1 MTRRPDI
8 SYPLPVASSSSMSLT
23 SSQSREGDMNWS
35 NGPRRSSMGGSRVAP
50 AALDSIITRLL
61 VTTKQMLQGLDQ
73 WSQGIITEED
83 VSDIY
88 VRLGNGFEQ
97 CVEAFQKVGLDTT
110 ELSNIPQEL
119 RICLEQALAEDPDP
133 QTLTEYYPQIR
144 SIIYDLLNGLKI
156 KQAAYKRLLAERNGV
171 DISVPRPALAPSPFP
186 STQPPPPA
194 QNRLPSGDPSVS
206 RTMARSPTPGP
217 GSASSPPNRYNP
229 LPSLPSSSALADRQ
243 SSRSGLP
250 ARPAPPDAFRPP
262 RTRPVDPPP
271 QPLRRSLSPLP
282 MEKRFSS
289 SPPSISDPTQLVRH
303 QLTDEPPPRSNL
315 LPTPPS
321 GRAPPRPDR
330 ASRDSLGGPR
340 PVSRF
345 SLDSEMTNGSPVR
358 SPPSNTPERR
368 GVMALST
375 SFPNTSSEESIG
387 PPILPILNLPSSTSL
402 DFSHPSPPSGMP
414 EVPPETR
421 ATLAALQRSDALERR
436 ASKRF
441 SSYTFNK
448 MLPTTE
454 PTKKVVGSPQRPM
467 RRADRPP
474 PMPALPESSKRSSN
488 AQIKIPSPLAPPIS
502 LRTNGN
508 TPSSSRSDTSSPA
521 PDVSAL
527 LGYPDSSMRVLR
539 TPDSGEI
546 GQEATPRPGDGFAR
560 QSDMSSPSPRISV
573 YLQIGR
579 QVKKA
584 TLDLPVDLSSLKLM
598 FMERFEYDPGMEDFP
613 DVYIRDPRTGVQ
625 FELEDMDEL
634 KEGCILNLNIEPLD
648 QVKQHFDTTVATLM
662 QEIKEMR
669 SAVEQSSRASITPSS
684 SALLAA
690 PTSQPVRSS
699 PSPTKASDLPS
710 IASSPTAGP
719 SNGSSSSV
727 GNTGHMDLQSQYEAV
742 QSLRRDLAVMRQVHV
757 DFLADTKESFSR
769 LRAQNSSM
777 REVVRTKMSGS
788 RALLDNSKTK
798 LESQCQDAIQ
808 AVEEVLDTL
817 DAAREDA
824 LRRFVSPSRAQ
835 MTSIRADL
843 DKASALVEQVTR
855 DVASAD
861 PTWRAT
867 WAFELNRVME
877 EQKLLSYQSKLAQ
890 DLKNDI
896 KQAVD
901 MLQNV
906 QDFVDQRAA
915 MRAAGTTPS
924 KGFRPPSPDESGGLP
939 NLLLEIRTKEMDPN
953 QRLKAIEAQQKAR
966 ERELANRTDEFSSE
980 LQGFVSG
987 RKLKKTGGTDE
998 AERARQRRQEQTL
1011 KRMLTGEQGGGI
1023 LTPQVTG
1030 ASVKSPPATVT
1041 GGKMVSSSDS
1051 MAGTPI
1057 SPTAPGTE

>member
-1 MTRRPDI
+1 
-8 SYPLPVASSSSMSLT
+8 
-23 SSQSREGDMNWS
+23 
-35 NGPRRSSMGGSRVAP
+35 
-50 AALDSIITRLL
+50 LDSIITRLL

-171 DISVPRPALAPSPFP
+171 DISVP
-186 STQPPPPA
+186 Q
-194 QNRLPSGDPSVS
+194 
-206 RTMARSPTPGP
+206 
-217 GSASSPPNRYNP
+217 
-229 LPSLPSSSALADRQ
+229 
-243 SSRSGLP
+243 
-250 ARPAPPDAFRPP
+250 
-262 RTRPVDPPP
+262 
-271 QPLRRSLSPLP
+271 
-282 MEKRFSS
+282 
-289 SPPSISDPTQLVRH
+289 
-303 QLTDEPPPRSNL
+303 
-315 LPTPPS
+315 
-321 GRAPPRPDR
+321 
-330 ASRDSLGGPR
+330 
-340 PVSRF
+340 
-345 SLDSEMTNGSPVR
+345 
-358 SPPSNTPERR
+358 
-368 GVMALST
+368 
-375 SFPNTSSEESIG
+375 SIG

-474 PMPALPESSKRSSN
+474 PMPALPE
-488 AQIKIPSPLAPPIS
+488 
-502 LRTNGN
+502 
-508 TPSSSRSDTSSPA
+508 
-521 PDVSAL
+521 
-527 LGYPDSSMRVLR
+527 VLR

-710 IASSPTAGP
+710 IASSPTA
-719 SNGSSSSV
+719 
-727 GNTGHMDLQSQYEAV
+727 AV

-855 DVASAD
+855 DVTSAD

-1041 GGKMVSSSDS
+1041 GGKMVSSSTS
-1051 MAGTPI
+1051 LAGTPI
-1057 SPTAPGTE
+1057 SPTAPVTE